1 MIAVRYNS
9 SEMWAPLQSELKKT
23 RVDKVWLQNQVEG
36 LTDTCIRAAPVTV
49 RRSEDRKRGKCT
61 SQSIGLGRLR
71 LCDMAIGG
79 SLLWLHW
86 LR

>member
-36 LTDTCIRAAPVTV
+36 LTDACIKAAAVTV
-49 RRSEDRKRGKCT
+49 G
-61 SQSIGLGRLR
+61 
-71 LCDMAIGG
+71 
-79 SLLWLHW
+79 
-86 LR
+86 